1 MAALVLA
8 GGIAAS
14 AATTH
19 PVASAHSAAQVAL
32 RGGETS
38 VTTGPGI
45 AKALLAN
52 DVVPIA
58 IGPGSESLKPNLSAP
73 AVQLTFPVT
82 GGKVSLSPLAGNID
96 HRGGIFFY
104 DTKTGHDIAV
114 SDFIIS
120 LKHADLT
127 GIVNGNSKARVVL
140 FWLNLAHA
148 KLHVHGSIVTASN
161 IGVTLSG
168 VAASALDTT
177 LGTTLFTSGLP
188 VGTAVTT
195 LKV

>member
-14 AATTH
+14 AATT
-19 PVASAHSAAQVAL
+19 PVPSAHNAAEVAL

-38 VTTGPGI
+38 VTTGTGI

-58 IGPGSESLKPNLSAP
+58 IGPGAGSLKPDLSAP

-140 FWLNLAHA
+140 FRLNLAHA
-148 KLHVHGSIVTASN
+148 KLRVHGSWVTASH
-161 IGVTLSG
+161 IGVSLTR
-168 VAASALDTT
+168 VAASALDAT
-177 LGTTLFTSGLP
+177 LGTKLFTAGLA
-188 VGTAVTT
+188 VGTAVTKI
-195 LKV
+195 KV